1 MIMMSTLIPM
11 LRISEIIR
19 SSVKG
24 EFWREPLISF
34 CSSEST
40 EVLPKIVPGHLTAEE
55 ILPKARSVIVYFIPF
70 SKKVVESNVG
80 GLRPS
85 ELWASAY
92 VKTNR
97 LIENL
102 NSYLAKKLEMK
113 GYKCS
118 TIKPTHNFD
127 KTTLMS
133 RWSHKHVAN
142 LAGLGTFGAHMMI
155 ITEKGCCGRL
165 GSLVT
170 TAELDYNEPLKEE
183 FCLYKREGSCL
194 KCIEKCKFGALR
206 ENYLDKRKCYEV
218 LKANAKLFDFTFAD
232 VCGKCACGVPCSM
245 QAPTS
250 RDKLE
255 GL

>member
-1 MIMMSTLIPM
+1 M
-11 LRISEIIR
+11 LRISEIVK
-19 SSVKG
+19 SYVKG
-24 EFWREPLISF
+24 KFWREPLVSF

-40 EVLPKIVPGHLTAEE
+40 EILPKIVPNHLTAEE

-70 SKKVVESNVG
+70 SKEVVESNVD
-80 GLRPS
+80 GLKPS
-85 ELWASAY
+85 ELWALAY

-102 NSYLAKKLEMK
+102 NSYLARKLERE

-127 KTTLMS
+127 EITLMS
-133 RWSHKHVAN
+133 RWSHKHVAY

-170 TAELDYNEPLKEE
+170 TAEFDYNEPLKEE
-183 FCLYKREGSCL
+183 FCSYKREGSCL
-194 KCIEKCKFGALR
+194 KCIERCKFGALR
-206 ENYLDKRKCYEV
+206 ENHLDKRKCNEV
-218 LKANAKLFDFTFAD
+218 LIANAKLFDFGFAD
-232 VCGKCACGVPCSM
+232 VCGKCACGVPCSI
-245 QAPTS
+245 QAPINS
-250 RDKLE
+250 GR
-255 GL
+255 GLKGL